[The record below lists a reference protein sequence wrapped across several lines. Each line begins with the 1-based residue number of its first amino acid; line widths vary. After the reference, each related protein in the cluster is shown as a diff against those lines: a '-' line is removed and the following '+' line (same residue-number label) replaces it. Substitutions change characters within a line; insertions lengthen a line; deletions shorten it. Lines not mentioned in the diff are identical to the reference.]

1 MGTMSLKEIENIL
14 AQQIAIILAVDP
26 SRIIKDVPLHEM
38 GIDSLSFVEL
48 LVFIEKI
55 FNIKFM
61 ESGLTMENFRTIRSL
76 ASSIRG
82 SGVVKINR
90 KKGNHEP

>member
-1 MGTMSLKEIENIL
+1 MGGKNLKEIENIL
-14 AQQIAIILAVDP
+14 AQEIATILSVDP
-26 SRIIKDVPLHEM
+26 LTVIKDVPLHEL

-55 FNIKFM
+55 FNIKLL

-76 ASSIRG
+76 ASSI
-82 SGVVKINR
+82 SQMSL
-90 KKGNHEP
+90 